1 MNSDKVM
8 NELIDR
14 IRAWIKDFPIDQPAL
29 VIPIF
34 NAHDDLL
41 NCVRSL
47 VANTPDDVPIMLID
61 DASTDERIAKS
72 FSDAGTRFGR
82 QFGYFCKPTNTGF
95 VGSVNLGF
103 QSAGPRDLVMV
114 NSDTTYPPAWLPR
127 LRAAAYSRTT
137 VATATPLTNYG
148 SILSVPYRNRQSTDL
163 PGQMSTEEADERVRT
178 ASLRLHPSIPTA
190 IGHCTYFR
198 RSALNVIGFFD
209 EAFAPG
215 YGEEVDFS
223 QRAITLGFS
232 HVAADDLFVYHVG
245 SASFNTSRST
255 IQDQHEK
262 LINQRYPWYRNWI
275 HDFSSSRSTA
285 LAQAID
291 TASMALLGTRIAIDI
306 TYIAPTT
313 TGTSVFALELVRA
326 MGLAPERR
334 SPVTLLVHSS
344 LPESMI
350 QELSQYA
357 DSVRPVS
364 EFRHLSE
371 PAFDLVFR
379 PLQILNPDDLLRLR
393 TIARRFVVMQLDL
406 IAYADPDYVRSYPE
420 WQRYQRATELC
431 FAYADGIAYLSA
443 DVEADAH
450 HRGLETPEERRTC
463 VAYAGVDHNMH
474 LQEKVVAP
482 KAVDLTPG
490 RFLFVLGTNFK
501 HKNRAHVI
509 RIFAALLEKYG
520 WDGQLVLAGPTVS
533 FGGSQ
538 AEEQEILVQ
547 FPQAAAQTV
556 QLGIVDEAEKG
567 WLLANAVVLLYPSIS
582 EGFGLNPFEA
592 AQIGTP
598 ALTSRGG
605 SLAEVL
611 GEEVVYFD
619 SFDPEESAD
628 LLWTLIED
636 EAARTKQTEAIRA
649 RAAEFRWTETAARL
663 WTLLY
668 QVIDLPPRS
677 VLVSQQAD
685 TIQRLTMPGAVDG
698 QTPIRGWYERL
709 NRAFHIVRR
718 EGFSSLWAE
727 TRQFIRWKLQ

>member
-1 MNSDKVM
+1 MNNDRAMDQLV
-8 NELIDR
+8 DR
-14 IRAWIKDFPIDQPAL
+14 IRVWLKDFPVDQPAL
-29 VIPIF
+29 VIPIY

-41 NCVRSL
+41 HCVHSL
-47 VANTPDDVPIMLID
+47 AANTPEDVPIMLID
-61 DASTDERIAKS
+61 DASTDARIVDS
-72 FSDAGTRFGR
+72 FADAGTRFGR
-82 QFGYFCKPTNTGF
+82 QFGYFRKPKNTGF

-103 QSAGPRDLVMV
+103 QCAEPRDLVMI
-114 NSDTTYPPAWLPR
+114 NSDTTYPPGWLPR

-163 PGQMSTEEADERVRT
+163 PGQLTVAEADECVRK
-178 ASLRLHPSIPTA
+178 ASLRLYPSIPTA

-215 YGEEVDFS
+215 YGEEVDLS
-223 QRAITLGFS
+223 QRAIIRGYS

-245 SASFNTSRST
+245 SASFSTSRSA

-291 TASMALLGTRIAIDI
+291 AASTALVGRRIAIDI

-326 MGLAPERR
+326 MGLAPGR
-334 SPVTLLVHSS
+334 SASLTLLVQSS
-344 LPESMI
+344 LPDSMI

-357 DSVRPVS
+357 ESVCPIS
-364 EFRHLSE
+364 DFRHSSE
-371 PAFDLVFR
+371 PTFDLVFR
-379 PLQILNPDDLLRLR
+379 PLQILNPTDLLRLR

-406 IAYADPDYVRSYPE
+406 IAYANPAYVRSYQE

-450 HRGLETPEERRTC
+450 HRGLEAPEGRRTC
-463 VAYAGVDHNMH
+463 VAYAGVDHNLH
-474 LQEKVVAP
+474 LQEQIRAP
-482 KAVDLTPG
+482 KGANLLPG

-501 HKNRAHVI
+501 HKNRAHMI

-533 FGGSQ
+533 FGGSH
-538 AEEQEILVQ
+538 AEEQEILAL
-547 FPQAAAQTV
+547 FPQAAAQTLH
-556 QLGIVDEAEKG
+556 LGIVDEAEKG
-567 WLLANAVVLLYPSIS
+567 WLLKNATVLLYPSIS

-592 AQIGTP
+592 AQVGTP

-611 GEEVVYFD
+611 GDDVVYFE

-628 LLWTLIED
+628 ILWTLIND
-636 EAARTKQTEAIRA
+636 ESARTRQTEAIRV
-649 RAAEFRWTETAARL
+649 RGAEFRWTETASRL
-663 WTLLY
+663 WALLD
-668 QVIDLPPRS
+668 QVVELPPRS
-677 VLVSQQAD
+677 VLISQQVD
-685 TIQRLTMPGAVDG
+685 TIHRLTMPGAVDG
-698 QTPIRGWYERL
+698 QTPIRSWIERL

-718 EGFSSLWAE
+718 EGVSSLWAE